1 VIAVD
6 DDLIQVNIPSGVV
19 TTKHTMIPVVVG
31 DKVVMNSTNHVI
43 LQKLKA
49 DSRYLLKSQRILTWD
64 DVGGCVDAKAELRE
78 ALESPF
84 TNKEI
89 FDAFHK
95 ERVKGALLW
104 GRPGNGKTLLGRA
117 AAGAMARLFGKEA
130 VSTGF
135 IYIKGP
141 EMLDKYVGETESQ
154 IREPFAYGREHWKKH
169 GYPCIIFIDEAEAI
183 LMRRGMRSASGM
195 EMTTVPMF
203 NAEMDGIEESGCFVL
218 LATNR
223 ADVLDPAIIRPGR
236 IDRKIYVGPPTK
248 ETAPEIFN
256 IHMRDVPLGKGVSK
270 EQLIT
275 AANEA
280 FYSEK
285 YPLYLIETSNG
296 RKVFSLADLASGAMI
311 AGLVERA
318 TAVAVR
324 RNTDPKNIEGLRQDD
339 FDVALLAMQKEQYG
353 MNHFDELR
361 EFIDN
366 QKLDVT
372 SIENCHDG
380 QKIEKPKTVATTPQQ
395 VVAIPIPNKGGKY
408 DA

>member
-1 VIAVD
+1 V
-6 DDLIQVNIPSGVV
+6 
-19 TTKHTMIPVVVG
+19 
-31 DKVVMNSTNHVI
+31 
-43 LQKLKA
+43 
-49 DSRYLLKSQRILTWD
+49 DSRYLLKTQRILTWD
-64 DVGGCVDAKAELRE
+64 DVGACSEAKAELRE

-84 TNKEI
+84 LNKEI

-95 ERVKGALLW
+95 ERVKGTLLW

-117 AAGAMARLFGKEA
+117 AAGAMARLFGRDA
-130 VSTGF
+130 VESGF

-141 EMLDKYVGETESQ
+141 EILDKYVGETEAQ
-154 IREPFAYGREHWKKH
+154 IREPFAYGREHFKKH
-169 GYPCIIFIDEAEAI
+169 GYPCILFIDEAEAI
-183 LMRRGMRSASGM
+183 LMRRGIRSASGM

-203 NAEMDGIEESGCFVL
+203 NAEMDGIEESGVFVI

-248 ETAPEIFN
+248 ENAPEIFS
-256 IHMRDVPLGKGVSK
+256 IHMKNSPIAEGSSK
-270 EQLIT
+270 EQLII
-275 AANEA
+275 AANDA
-280 FYSEK
+280 FYSDK
-285 YPLYLIETSNG
+285 FPLYFIETPNG
-296 RKVFSLADLASGAMI
+296 KKVFSLGDLASGAMI

-324 RNTDPKNIEGLRQDD
+324 RNTDPKNIQGLCQND
-339 FDVALLAMQKEQYG
+339 FDMALIAMQKEQYG

-366 QKLDVT
+366 QKLEVT

-380 QKIEKPKTVATTPQQ
+380 QKIEKPKPTPTQQQ
-395 VVAIPIPNKGGKY
+395 VVAIPVPQDKRKY